1 MDSSTPFNL
10 MIFTDSTKRI
20 CTCSAVSIFL
30 IILFIVSPLSNFFM
44 TSTLMKVII
53 LIILAYTIYL
63 NMIQTNYLRSAT
75 NVVNSENILAQ
86 LNTNILCS
94 YIFTLFLG
102 LMGIF
107 VIKSFIVQKHFVL
120 PFRNFVYRLETLFTV
135 QKLCFTDYKPFLQ
148 S

>member
-10 MIFTDSTKRI
+10 IIFTDSTKKI

-30 IILFIVSPLSNFFM
+30 IILFIISPLSNFFM
-44 TSTLMKVII
+44 TSILMKIII

-63 NMIQTNYLRSAT
+63 NIIQTNYLRTAT
-75 NVVNSENILAQ
+75 NVVNSENVISQ

-107 VIKSFIVQKHFVL
+107 VIRRFIV
-120 PFRNFVYRLETLFTV
+120 
-135 QKLCFTDYKPFLQ
+135 
-148 S
+148 

>member
-10 MIFTDSTKRI
+10 IIFTDSTKKI
-20 CTCSAVSIFL
+20 CTCSAISIFL
-30 IILFIVSPLSNFFM
+30 IILFIISPLSNFVM
-44 TSTLMKVII
+44 TSMIIKIII

-63 NMIQTNYLRSAT
+63 NIIQTNYLRTAT
-75 NVVNSENILAQ
+75 NVVKSENVMSQ

-107 VIKSFIVQKHFVL
+107 VIKSFIV
-120 PFRNFVYRLETLFTV
+120 
-135 QKLCFTDYKPFLQ
+135 
-148 S
+148 

>member
-10 MIFTDSTKRI
+10 IIFTDSTKKI
-20 CTCSAVSIFL
+20 CTCSAISIFL
-30 IILFIVSPLSNFFM
+30 IILFIISPLSNFVM
-44 TSTLMKVII
+44 TSMLIKIII

-63 NMIQTNYLRSAT
+63 NIIQTNYLRSAT
-75 NVVNSENILAQ
+75 NVVNSENVMSQ

-107 VIKSFIVQKHFVL
+107 VIRSFIV
-120 PFRNFVYRLETLFTV
+120 
-135 QKLCFTDYKPFLQ
+135 
-148 S
+148 

>member
-10 MIFTDSTKRI
+10 IIFTDSTKKI

-30 IILFIVSPLSNFFM
+30 IILFIISPLSNFFM
-44 TSTLMKVII
+44 TSMLMKIII
-53 LIILAYTIYL
+53 LKILSYTIYL
-63 NMIQTNYLRSAT
+63 NIIQTNYLRSAT
-75 NVVNSENILAQ
+75 NVVKSENVMSQ

-107 VIKSFIVQKHFVL
+107 VIRSFIV
-120 PFRNFVYRLETLFTV
+120 
-135 QKLCFTDYKPFLQ
+135 
-148 S
+148 

>member
-10 MIFTDSTKRI
+10 IIFTDSTKKI
-20 CTCSAVSIFL
+20 CMCSAVSIFL
-30 IILFIVSPLSNFFM
+30 IILFIISPLSNFFM
-44 TSTLMKVII
+44 TSMLMKIII

-63 NMIQTNYLRSAT
+63 NIIQTNYLRSAT
-75 NVVNSENILAQ
+75 NVVNSEIVMSQ

-107 VIKSFIVQKHFVL
+107 VIKSFIV
-120 PFRNFVYRLETLFTV
+120 
-135 QKLCFTDYKPFLQ
+135 
-148 S
+148 

>member
-30 IILFIVSPLSNFFM
+30 IILFIISPLSNFFM
-44 TSTLMKVII
+44 TSILMKIII

-63 NMIQTNYLRSAT
+63 NIIQTNYLRTAT
-75 NVVNSENILAQ
+75 NVVNSENVISQ

-107 VIKSFIVQKHFVL
+107 VIRSFIV
-120 PFRNFVYRLETLFTV
+120 
-135 QKLCFTDYKPFLQ
+135 
-148 S
+148 

>member
-10 MIFTDSTKRI
+10 IIFTDSTKKI

-30 IILFIVSPLSNFFM
+30 IILFIISPLSNFYM
-44 TSTLMKVII
+44 TSMLMKIII

-63 NMIQTNYLRSAT
+63 NIIQTNYLRTAT
-75 NVVNSENILAQ
+75 NVVNSENVISQ

-107 VIKSFIVQKHFVL
+107 VIKSFIV
-120 PFRNFVYRLETLFTV
+120 
-135 QKLCFTDYKPFLQ
+135 
-148 S
+148 

>member
-10 MIFTDSTKRI
+10 IIFTDSTKKI

-30 IILFIVSPLSNFFM
+30 IILFIISPLSNFFM
-44 TSTLMKVII
+44 TSILMKIII

-63 NMIQTNYLRSAT
+63 NIIQTNYLRTAT
-75 NVVNSENILAQ
+75 NVVNSENIMSQ

-107 VIKSFIVQKHFVL
+107 VIKSFIV
-120 PFRNFVYRLETLFTV
+120 
-135 QKLCFTDYKPFLQ
+135 
-148 S
+148 

>member
-10 MIFTDSTKRI
+10 IIFTDSTKKI

-30 IILFIVSPLSNFFM
+30 IILFIISPLSNFYM
-44 TSTLMKVII
+44 TSMLMKIII

-63 NMIQTNYLRSAT
+63 NIIQTNYLRSAT
-75 NVVNSENILAQ
+75 NVANSENVVSQ

-102 LMGIF
+102 VMGIF
-107 VIKSFIVQKHFVL
+107 VIRSFIV
-120 PFRNFVYRLETLFTV
+120 
-135 QKLCFTDYKPFLQ
+135 
-148 S
+148 

>member
-10 MIFTDSTKRI
+10 IIFTDSTKKI

-30 IILFIVSPLSNFFM
+30 IILFIISPLSNFFM
-44 TSTLMKVII
+44 TSILMKIII

-63 NMIQTNYLRSAT
+63 NIIQTNYLRTAT
-75 NVVNSENILAQ
+75 NVVNSVNVISQ

-107 VIKSFIVQKHFVL
+107 VIRSFIV
-120 PFRNFVYRLETLFTV
+120 
-135 QKLCFTDYKPFLQ
+135 
-148 S
+148 

>member
-63 NMIQTNYLRSAT
+63 NMIQTNYLRNAT
-75 NVVNSENILAQ
+75 NVVNSENIMAQ

-107 VIKSFIVQKHFVL
+107 VIKSFIV
-120 PFRNFVYRLETLFTV
+120 
-135 QKLCFTDYKPFLQ
+135 
-148 S
+148 

>member
-10 MIFTDSTKRI
+10 IIFTDSTKKI

-30 IILFIVSPLSNFFM
+30 IILFIISPLSNFFM
-44 TSTLMKVII
+44 TSMLMKIII
-53 LIILAYTIYL
+53 LIILSYTIYL

-75 NVVNSENILAQ
+75 NVVNSENVMSQ

-107 VIKSFIVQKHFVL
+107 VIRSFIV
-120 PFRNFVYRLETLFTV
+120 
-135 QKLCFTDYKPFLQ
+135 
-148 S
+148 

>member
-10 MIFTDSTKRI
+10 IIFTDSTKKI
-20 CTCSAVSIFL
+20 CTCSAISIFL
-30 IILFIVSPLSNFFM
+30 IILFVISPLSNFFM
-44 TSTLMKVII
+44 TSMIMKIII

-63 NMIQTNYLRSAT
+63 NIIQTNYLRTAT
-75 NVVNSENILAQ
+75 NVVNSEHIMSQ

-107 VIKSFIVQKHFVL
+107 VIKSFIV
-120 PFRNFVYRLETLFTV
+120 
-135 QKLCFTDYKPFLQ
+135 
-148 S
+148 